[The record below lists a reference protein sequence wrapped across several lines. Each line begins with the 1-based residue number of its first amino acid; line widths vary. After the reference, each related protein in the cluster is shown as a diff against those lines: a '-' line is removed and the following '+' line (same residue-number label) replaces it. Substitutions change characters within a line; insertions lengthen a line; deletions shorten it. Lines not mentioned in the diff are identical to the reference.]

1 MDVLQGHFQIVL
13 DTDRCP
19 LFLDGL
25 SVFQKVMY
33 CSGVWAYVVGALST
47 PFFVVVPLV
56 TIWAGIFPI
65 IVSWWAA
72 CEPPCPPSRPT
83 VPGHLGCR
91 AAVGLGHACRAM
103 QPVHR
108 RSWHAARAGP
118 ACGLLTAHQDGA
130 EWWLEVLDGIALPRR
145 VFRLS
150 LCPSETARSAP
161 TSAGSVSAA
170 S

>member
-1 MDVLQGHFQIVL
+1 MPTAMIGPKLLQGCSTAALHASGVKAPLTCGCHIPQGHFQIVL

-25 SVFQKVMY
+25 SWFQKIMY

-72 CEPPCPPSRPT
+72 RAPLALVSMPFPPPRD
-83 VPGHLGCR
+83 GCC
-91 AAVGLGHACRAM
+91 LC
-103 QPVHR
+103 
-108 RSWHAARAGP
+108 SWA
-118 ACGLLTAHQDGA
+118 
-130 EWWLEVLDGIALPRR
+130 
-145 VFRLS
+145 
-150 LCPSETARSAP
+150 
-161 TSAGSVSAA
+161 
-170 S
+170 

>member
-1 MDVLQGHFQIVL
+1 ML

-25 SVFQKVMY
+25 SWFQKIMY

-72 CEPPCPPSRPT
+72 CESPGPSLMTTALKSSCEQGSAHPC
-83 VPGHLGCR
+83 
-91 AAVGLGHACRAM
+91 
-103 QPVHR
+103 
-108 RSWHAARAGP
+108 
-118 ACGLLTAHQDGA
+118 
-130 EWWLEVLDGIALPRR
+130 VLMG
-145 VFRLS
+145 F
-150 LCPSETARSAP
+150 T
-161 TSAGSVSAA
+161 
-170 S
+170 

>member
-1 MDVLQGHFQIVL
+1 MPCLQGHFQIVL

-25 SVFQKVMY
+25 SWFQKIMY

-72 CEPPCPPSRPT
+72 CESSGPSLMRQQ
-83 VPGHLGCR
+83 L
-91 AAVGLGHACRAM
+91 
-103 QPVHR
+103 
-108 RSWHAARAGP
+108 
-118 ACGLLTAHQDGA
+118 
-130 EWWLEVLDGIALPRR
+130 
-145 VFRLS
+145 
-150 LCPSETARSAP
+150 
-161 TSAGSVSAA
+161 
-170 S
+170 

>member
-1 MDVLQGHFQIVL
+1 MVCRPCSYSPTSHSQSQHHKQFHDPLDVLQGHFQIVL

-72 CEPPCPPSRPT
+72 CEFLCPPSCPT
-83 VPGHLGCR
+83 AAGHLWC
-91 AAVGLGHACRAM
+91 
-103 QPVHR
+103 
-108 RSWHAARAGP
+108 
-118 ACGLLTAHQDGA
+118 
-130 EWWLEVLDGIALPRR
+130 
-145 VFRLS
+145 
-150 LCPSETARSAP
+150 
-161 TSAGSVSAA
+161 
-170 S
+170 